1 MLEYLKENGKINL
14 LSENNINITE
24 DNIVSYP
31 IIFICNNQ
39 YLQLSSK
46 QINDIAKHIKKG
58 GFFIIDNI
66 TSDYTY
72 SLFIEQLIPEFEKKD
87 IQVHDIFNS
96 MIFDLAFEE
105 SPFES
110 NAIFIN
116 EKIVLLGIKDFSLLD
131 AWNNNDDEELLRLGV
146 NIIVYY
152 LTR

>member
-1 MLEYLKENGKINL
+1 
-14 LSENNINITE
+14 
-24 DNIVSYP
+24 
-31 IIFICNNQ
+31 
-39 YLQLSSK
+39 
-46 QINDIAKHIKKG
+46 
-58 GFFIIDNI
+58 
-66 TSDYTY
+66 
-72 SLFIEQLIPEFEKKD
+72 
-87 IQVHDIFNS
+87 

-131 AWNNNDDEELLRLGV
+131 AWNDDDDDEELLRLGV

>member
-1 MLEYLKENGKINL
+1 M
-14 LSENNINITE
+14 
-24 DNIVSYP
+24 
-31 IIFICNNQ
+31 
-39 YLQLSSK
+39 
-46 QINDIAKHIKKG
+46 
-58 GFFIIDNI
+58 
-66 TSDYTY
+66 
-72 SLFIEQLIPEFEKKD
+72 PEFEKKD

-131 AWNNNDDEELLRLGV
+131 AWNNDDDEELLRLGV